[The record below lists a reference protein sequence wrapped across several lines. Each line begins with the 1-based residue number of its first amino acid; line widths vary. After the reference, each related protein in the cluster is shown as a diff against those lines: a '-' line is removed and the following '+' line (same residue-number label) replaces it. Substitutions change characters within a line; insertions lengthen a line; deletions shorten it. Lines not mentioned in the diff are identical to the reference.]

1 MPSGGPGGGLYYE
14 SNGAGAKPSAE
25 PKARA
30 DGPPHRTTTGRHT
43 RPGPA
48 ATPDPD
54 RPPHPTRTGRRTGRG
69 QDRRTDE
76 PAPDRTAVPDEPDA
90 GGTAV
95 PDEGPAVP
103 APWHTGPMLQH
114 ATFVFTYGIRPAG
127 CHGRAA

>member
-25 PKARA
+25 PKALA
-30 DGPPHRTTTGRHT
+30 DGPPHL
-43 RPGPA
+43 
-48 ATPDPD
+48 
-54 RPPHPTRTGRRTGRG
+54 TRTGRRIGPG
-69 QDRRTDE
+69 
-76 PAPDRTAVPDEPDA
+76 PAAVPDEPTA